1 MPSDFNKLVYAVP
14 KFSKRDYISLMNTLQ
29 TILGF
34 DSSEQAQFRFHVLK
48 VFYEGGW
55 KTVHLAFPELKRP
68 TLYRW
73 KKTYE
78 SSGKRLNSLVPKST
92 KPHSFRTS
100 REHLAVTKL
109 VKLLREQH
117 PRMGKM
123 KIEQFVKALVREL
136 ELENIPD
143 SSASIGRLIKRKNYF
158 FAGKGKGRRVRNQ
171 AQKNRI
177 NLCPKIA
184 DTKPGYIQLDGV
196 KFYYLGRYYYFLTAV
211 DIVTKQAWV
220 KVVTSFKS
228 KYAAQFLSE
237 IIQTAWYTV
246 HTIQTDNGSEFELFF
261 AKAVEEAHLKHLFSY
276 PKHPKTNGYVE
287 RFNWTIQDEFLFDTE
302 DFLLYPEEFKEKLTQ
317 WLVWYNQVRPHQSLN
332 YLAPYQY
339 YKKGDLSQK
348 Y

>member
-1 MPSDFNKLVYAVP
+1 M
-14 KFSKRDYISLMNTLQ
+14 
-29 TILGF
+29 GF

-48 VFYEGGW
+48 VFYSQGW
-55 KTVHLAFPELKRP
+55 KTVHLAFPELKRA

-78 SSGKRLNSLVPKST
+78 DSGKRLNSLVPSST
-92 KPHSFRTS
+92 KPHTLRVPK
-100 REHLAVTKL
+100 EHIAVTKL
-109 VKLLREQH
+109 VKQLRESH

-123 KIEQFVKALVREL
+123 KIEGFVKVLVAEL
-136 ELENIPD
+136 ELNNIPD

-158 FAGKGKGRRVRNQ
+158 FAGKGKGKRVRNQ

-177 NLCPKIA
+177 KLCPKVT

-196 KFYYLGRYYYFLTAV
+196 KFYYIDKYYYFLTAV

-228 KYAAQFLSE
+228 KYAAIFLEE
-237 IIQTAWYTV
+237 ILKSCWYTI

-261 AKAVEEAHLKHLFSY
+261 ERAVQELKLKHLFSY

-287 RFNWTIQDEFLFDTE
+287 RFNWTIQDEFLHSYE
-302 DFLLYPEEFKEKLTQ
+302 DLLLYPEDFKQELDK

-332 YLAPYQY
+332 YQTPYQY
-339 YKKGDLSQK
+339 SKKGDLSHM